1 MLFYLHVV
9 SAIGCVKTTNKK
21 LFLSYNNAIIGTKP
35 EWVCLVVSHG

>member
-9 SAIGCVKTTNKK
+9 SAIACVKTTNKN

-35 EWVCLVVSHG
+35 EWVCSVVSHG